1 MASQLARRIRIVML
15 MVPVWLSPVFGKEA
29 PGLRP
34 LDQRE
39 QEQRGSGNCPQEI
52 AYECGTLHKRM
63 CTLPHSFVSGG
74 VRNGV
79 SMADGVSKAEVR

>member
-15 MVPVWLSPVFGKEA
+15 MVPVWLSSRFRNEA

-39 QEQRGSGNCPQEI
+39 QEQPG
-52 AYECGTLHKRM
+52 
-63 CTLPHSFVSGG
+63 
-74 VRNGV
+74 
-79 SMADGVSKAEVR
+79 